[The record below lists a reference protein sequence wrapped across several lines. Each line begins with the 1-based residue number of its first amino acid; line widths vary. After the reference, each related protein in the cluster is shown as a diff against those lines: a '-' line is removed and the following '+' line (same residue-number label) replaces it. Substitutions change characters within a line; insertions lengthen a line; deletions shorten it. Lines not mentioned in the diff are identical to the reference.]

1 MDSDVQDPGE
11 TTIPGTAG
19 RADTVGAID
28 GFQGQRLSLGREE
41 KHRSRIQ
48 SSDSKI
54 MGLS

>member
-1 MDSDVQDPGE
+1 MQGPGE

-19 RADTVGAID
+19 RACTAGAID
-28 GFQGQRLSLGREE
+28 GFQGQRFSLGQEE
-41 KHRSRIQ
+41 SHRSRVQ